1 MKQLI
6 LAFFLCASASAQQWA
21 KVADETTKGAVTLPA
36 GSIYRYGTDTG
47 VTTLGADCSKVSCF
61 AQVKLDKETS
71 FASLYFPDGA
81 LGTVDPAP
89 GLLKSLYV
97 LQTPT
102 VQSVMVGTS
111 SVPVAAAVPT
121 GPIPTAYGT
130 YALKGCSFEYTSDG
144 KATILP
150 GCQVVKQ

>member
-1 MKQLI
+1 MRI
-6 LAFFLCASASAQQWA
+6 LLFLLLTISASAQSWT

-47 VTTLGADCSKVSCF
+47 VTTLKADCSKVNCF
-61 AQVKLDKETS
+61 AQMKLDKDTT
-71 FASLYFPDGA
+71 FNSLYFPNGA
-81 LGTVDPAP
+81 MGTVDPAP

-102 VQSVMVGTS
+102 AQSVTVGTS
-111 SVPVAAAVPT
+111 KVPVPAAPSVTVPT
-121 GPIPTAYGT
+121 SYGT